1 MSRRPPQFEILL
13 SKEIRSPDGQT
24 TERSRSFLLNQ
35 IKLIWTSP
43 VFAPSRPSRS
53 AKRSS
58 WTSSTSSPITS
69 SSPVTQYKLTVGA
82 NQGGWVSF
90 GETSLRR
97 RTAFYIFRPAGTEVT
112 VSAEPA
118 DGYVFSGW
126 SNGWTANPITFKL
139 TSNIGFSAE
148 FKTTND

>member
-1 MSRRPPQFEILL
+1 MIFTISCA
-13 SKEIRSPDGQT
+13 KEDSLYSNTFVSQNMDEGKKAIGK
-24 TERSRSFLLNQ
+24 FV
-35 IKLIWTSP
+35 TSP
-43 VFAPSRPSRS
+43 
-53 AKRSS
+53 
-58 WTSSTSSPITS
+58 IIS

-139 TSNIGFSAE
+139 SSNIGFSAE